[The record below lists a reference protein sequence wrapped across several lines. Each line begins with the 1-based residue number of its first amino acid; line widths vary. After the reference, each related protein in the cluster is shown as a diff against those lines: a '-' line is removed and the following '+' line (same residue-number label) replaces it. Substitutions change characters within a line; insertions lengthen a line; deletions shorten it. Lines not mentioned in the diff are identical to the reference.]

1 MRASGRFR
9 VTKICERLNIH
20 ISSIP
25 ESGKGRGESDG
36 ETPNPV
42 SCSLIPRYLSF
53 GSCLTIQ
60 GKGFGNQGAVRL
72 PVGGEGEACRF
83 ASAGTAGAVFLLLL
97 EFIYTHHTRAAA
109 GLRN

>member
-9 VTKICERLNIH
+9 VTKICELQIH

-36 ETPNPV
+36 GDTEPRILFLDSSSRFPNP
-42 SCSLIPRYLSF
+42 
-53 GSCLTIQ
+53 CLPIQ
-60 GKGFGNQGAVRL
+60 GKGFGNQGAVSL
-72 PVGGEGEACRF
+72 PVGGVGEGCRF

-109 GLRN
+109 ELRK